1 MKSPIIKRP
10 ADLRLTIIIRH
21 SDRQPRYS
29 VTWTGE
35 PEEFTRLQLSQA
47 FRIILQALAG

>member
-1 MKSPIIKRP
+1 MKRP
-10 ADLRLTIIIRH
+10 LQRPSDLRLTIIIRH
-21 SDRQPRYS
+21 GGRQPRFS